1 MKKRIT
7 FDGRRYSVS
16 YWHNPQSLNPESA
29 GWYWLADFANLPEAR
44 RCYPD
49 AELIEVVE

>member
-1 MKKRIT
+1 MKTRIT

-16 YWHNPQSLNPESA
+16 YQLNSA
-29 GWYWLADFANLPEAR
+29 WYWLADFANLPEAK